1 MSGTFYSELLATA
14 RSLTEGESHTG
25 ANLAN
30 LAALL
35 GQSLADINWAGFYL
49 MDGGMLVL
57 GPFWGKPACIRIPL
71 ERGVCGAAARTGK
84 VQRVADVHAFPGHI
98 ACDGASRSEIVLP
111 IRQNGRVVAVLD
123 IDSPSLSRFTPQD
136 EAGLLQ
142 LTGLLESLDWGRT
155 GYTLC

>member
-1 MSGTFYSELLATA
+1 MMNAFYQSLLTQAKG
-14 RSLTEGESHTG
+14 LTQNEAHTG

-35 GQSLADINWAGFYL
+35 GQSLERINWAGFYL
-49 MDGGMLVL
+49 MEDGMLVL

-71 ERGVCGAAARTGK
+71 ERGVCGAAARTGS
-84 VQRVADVHAFPGHI
+84 VQRIADVHAFPGHI

-111 IRQNGRVVAVLD
+111 IFQNGRVIAVLD
-123 IDSPSLSRFTPQD
+123 IDSPELDRFSEED

-142 LTGLLESLDWGRT
+142 LAELIQGLDWSHT
-155 GYTLC
+155 GYSLS